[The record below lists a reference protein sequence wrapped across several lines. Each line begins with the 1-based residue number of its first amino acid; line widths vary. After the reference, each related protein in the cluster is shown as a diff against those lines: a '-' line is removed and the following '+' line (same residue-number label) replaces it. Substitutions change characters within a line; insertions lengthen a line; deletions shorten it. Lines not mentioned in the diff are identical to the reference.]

1 MSYGQD
7 MQYYQELA
15 KREGMDDVSIDV
27 TMLNDEMRMILKEAD
42 YMKVRYSARCCFVQE
57 TFA

>member
-1 MSYGQD
+1 

-27 TMLNDEMRMILKEAD
+27 TMLNDQMRMILKEAD
-42 YMKVRYSARCCFVQE
+42 YMKARVSDVCLRSTVE
-57 TFA
+57 GTLRL

>member
-1 MSYGQD
+1 

-27 TMLNDEMRMILKEAD
+27 TMLNDQMSMILKEAD
-42 YMKVRYSARCCFVQE
+42 YMKVGELLSTREHVA
-57 TFA
+57 